1 MIERGL
7 VGASLL
13 YWAAAL
19 SLGAG
24 PDLPL
29 NDEWAYAPAAQALA
43 ATGTL
48 PVPQASV
55 AAFLGQALW
64 GALFSRLLGPGYG
77 PLRWSVMLL
86 AWLGGCA
93 FYRLLRRS
101 GAGEESASAGTVLL
115 LMNPLSFPLS
125 RTFMTDAPGLALTLI
140 GASLAWP
147 LGGEGGAARLWLS
160 SIAAG
165 WAGQVRQTTLALPA
179 MLGLWSIKARGK
191 FRLIDG
197 FAVWTAPI
205 LAVLAGGIFFPER
218 AFSRLYLTDAVAR
231 LSDPGAWT
239 AALLRFEGAMVYCGL
254 LALPLAAAVWVDAPL
269 GRLKKIPSSRLAA
282 AGFLGTGLLLFTL
295 TAGRL
300 PYPNH
305 LAPAAGLP
313 DFFNHCSYFG
323 LRGLACLNVEGAD
336 SRALPLLGERWFWS
350 LLGILACASWTTLA
364 ALGPATNSA
373 VFLGAVTGLEVIAL
387 AGGPAFMDR
396 YILPLS
402 AFALAWG
409 LHPPST
415 PRGRSVLW
423 AGVLLMAGVS
433 WEGNADYLRQIAA
446 VRELGEKAAE
456 LGIPRDRIH
465 AGTEWCW
472 RETGAWLSADNP
484 KAGRPVT
491 SWSDAIPSDCLLKP
505 LAVVSYL
512 PPEKITASGNKIIQE
527 TAVRSIFGRDG
538 RLFLYHRGQ

>member
-1 MIERGL
+1 MKERGL
-7 VGASLL
+7 AAASLL

-24 PDLPL
+24 PETPL

-64 GALFSRLLGPGYG
+64 GALFSRLFGPGYA
-77 PLRWSVMLL
+77 PLRWSVMVL

-101 GAGEESASAGTVLL
+101 GASEEPAAAGTVLL
-115 LMNPLSFPLS
+115 LMNPIFFPLS
-125 RTFMTDAPGLALTLI
+125 KTFMTDAPGLALTLI

-147 LGGEGGAARLWLS
+147 LGGKDGAARLWLS

-165 WAGQVRQTTLALPA
+165 WAGQVRQTALSLPA
-179 MLGLWSIKARGK
+179 MLGLWSIRAQGK
-191 FRLIDG
+191 FRVVDG
-197 FAVWTAPI
+197 FAVWTAPA

-231 LSDPGAWT
+231 LADPGAWT
-239 AALLRFEGAMVYCGL
+239 AAFLRAQASLVYCGL
-254 LALPLAAAVWVDAPL
+254 FALPLAAAVWTDGPL
-269 GRLKKIPSSRLAA
+269 GRLKKISSCRLAA
-282 AGFLGTGLLLFTL
+282 AGILGGTLLVFVL

-300 PYPNH
+300 PYPNGI
-305 LAPAAGLP
+305 AEAAGLP
-313 DFFNHCSYFG
+313 DFFNHCSYLG
-323 LRGLACLNVEGAD
+323 SRGLACLNVEGAD
-336 SRALPLLGERWFWS
+336 LRALPLLGAPWFWT
-350 LLGILACASWTTLA
+350 LLGILACASFTTLA
-364 ALGPATNSA
+364 ALGPATKAA
-373 VFLGAVTGLEVIAL
+373 VFLGAVTGLEVLAL
-387 AGGPAFMDR
+387 TGGPAFMDR

-415 PRGRSVLW
+415 PHGHAVLW
-423 AGVLLMAGVS
+423 AGVLLTAGAS
-433 WEGNADYLRQIAA
+433 WAGNADYLRQVAA
-446 VRELGEKAAE
+446 VKELGEAAAAQ
-456 LGIPRDRIH
+456 GIPRNRIR

-472 RETGAWLSADNP
+472 AETGAWLSAP
-484 KAGRPVT
+484 VPGRRIG
-491 SWSDAIPSDCLLKP
+491 SWPEAIPNDCLLKP
-505 LAVVSYL
+505 LAAVSYL
-512 PPEKITASGNKIIQE
+512 PPAALGPRGRTLLSEKRFPSA
-527 TAVRSIFGRDG
+527 FGG
-538 RLFLYHRGQ
+538 ENRLYLYRQNPP